1 MTNQIFKNLLNG
13 QSKTITSAAIIIG
26 SAGLVS
32 RLLGAFRDRVL
43 AGSFGAGDEL
53 DIYWAAFRIPDLVF
67 NLLVIGGLSAGFIP
81 VFISYFNRDSDESH
95 KGAWQMAS
103 AVLNLLVLAIFII
116 CVILAIFSPWL
127 MKVVTP
133 GFSGEKL
140 ALTIALTRLMFL
152 SPIFMGVSAVLGGI
166 LQSSKRFLI
175 FSLAPIMYN
184 FGIIFGALF
193 LTKIWGIYGLAAGV
207 ILGAF
212 LHMAIQIPSVLS
224 SGFKYKLIF
233 DFGHEGVKRIV
244 KLTFPRTLSLAIN
257 QIIWLGMTAIASTL
271 GSGRLA
277 VFNLSNNL
285 YSFPLGIIGLSF
297 ATAAFPA
304 LSEWAVKKEWEKF
317 SESLSFAIR
326 QVLFFIVP
334 ASGLL
339 IILRAQIVRVIL
351 GTGRFDWE
359 DTVLTIQTLKY
370 FILGLFAQAIVYLL
384 IRAFFALEDTK
395 TPFYVGLVAAG
406 VEILLALVLVKHLG
420 VGGLALAISCGS
432 FLWLILLWI
441 FLRRKINFVA
451 VKEILQSGVKIV
463 FSAFL
468 ASLAAY
474 GMLYL
479 LAPMVNMQTGLGI
492 FIQGFVAG
500 LVGMAIYILFGII
513 LRLPEAI
520 SFWENLRHRLPWSR
534 VAPQEQVI
542 AQ

>member
-1 MTNQIFKNLLNG
+1 MNRQIFNKLLNG

-81 VFISYFNRDSDESH
+81 VFISYLHRDGGESRND
-95 KGAWQMAS
+95 AWQMAS
-103 AVLNLLVLAIFII
+103 AVLNLLVLAIFAI
-116 CVILAIFSPWL
+116 CIILAIFSPWL
-127 MKVVTP
+127 MKIVTP

-152 SPIFMGVSAVLGGI
+152 SPIFMGISAVLGGI
-166 LQSSKRFLI
+166 LQSSKRFFI

-184 FGIIFGALF
+184 FGIIFGAVF

-224 SGFKYKLIF
+224 CGFKYKPIF
-233 DFGHEGVKRIV
+233 NFRHEGVKRIV

-304 LSEWAVKKEWEKF
+304 LSEWAVKKEWDKF

-359 DTVLTIQTLKY
+359 DTILTIQTLQY

-395 TPFYVGLVAAG
+395 TPFYIGLVAAG
-406 VEILLALVLVKHLG
+406 VEILLALVLVKYLG

-451 VKEILQSGVKIV
+451 VKEIFRSGAKIV
-463 FSAFL
+463 FAALL

-474 GMLYL
+474 ATLYL
-479 LAPMVNMQTGLGI
+479 MAPMVNMQTGLGV
-492 FIQGFVAG
+492 FFQGFVAG
-500 LVGMAIYILFGII
+500 IFGMAIYILFGII
-513 LRLPEAI
+513 FRLPEAI
-520 SFWENLRHRLPWSR
+520 SFWSNLRHRLPWSR
-534 VAPQEQVI
+534 VAPQEEVI